1 MTDTMADTAR
11 DLSRTLLLSGNEA
24 IARGAWEAGVRF
36 GSGYPGTPSSEILP
50 ALKELGDA
58 YVEWSVNEKVA
69 LEAAVGASIAGARA
83 LVTMKHV
90 GLNVAA
96 DPLFTLSYTG
106 VEGGL
111 VIITA
116 DDPSMHSSQN
126 EQDNRSYARAAKVP
140 MLEPSDSQEARDM
153 TVRAFELSERF
164 DVPVLVRPV
173 TRICHSDGLVEVGE
187 RREAELRGQLEPN
200 VRKYV
205 MIPAYARQRR
215 VAMAERTREVLAFA
229 EETDL
234 NREEMGHRSLGAITS
249 GAAYQYAREAFPNAS
264 FLKLGMVWP
273 LPPERIR
280 RFAEHVDRLHVVE
293 ELDPYLTEQI
303 LAMGVEVEPIDEGF
317 RIGELTP
324 ARVRQMIT
332 GESPPETASDDD
344 LPPRPPTLCAGC
356 PHRGV
361 FTVLRKLKAYVTGDI
376 GCYTLGTLPPL
387 QALHTCLCMGA
398 GVSEAHGIQ
407 KIRGHEASVVAVIG
421 DSTFVHSGIAGLVNI
436 AYNAGV
442 STVVILDN
450 RTTAMT
456 GGQVHPGVGETL
468 SGMPGRALDF
478 EALTRAIGVEDVRT
492 VDPYDMAATEQ
503 ALREAMASPEPS
515 VVIARRECVLMVR
528 EHAPAP
534 ELDEETCTR
543 CGRCIRIGCPALSAL
558 DDGGERPVPCIDP
571 ALCTGCTMCVQV
583 CPVDA
588 LKIPGADEGGGDA

>member
-1 MTDTMADTAR
+1 MADTAR
-11 DLSRTLLLSGNEA
+11 DPSRTLLLSGNEA

-50 ALKELGDA
+50 ALKELGEV

-69 LEAAVGASIAGARA
+69 LEAAVGASIAGARS

-106 VEGGL
+106 VAGGL
-111 VIITA
+111 VIISA

-126 EQDNRSYARAAKVP
+126 EQDNRNYARAAKVP
-140 MLEPSDSQEARDM
+140 MLEPADSQEARDLTM
-153 TVRAFELSERF
+153 RAFELSERF
-164 DVPVLVRPV
+164 DVPVIVRPV
-173 TRICHSDGLVEVGE
+173 TRICHSDGLVEVGG
-187 RREAELRGQLEPN
+187 RREVELRAELEPN
-200 VRKYV
+200 ARKYV
-205 MIPAYARQRR
+205 MIPAWARERR
-215 VAMAERTREVLAFA
+215 VVMAERTA
-229 EETDL
+229 ELVALTEESDL
-234 NREEMGHRSLGAITS
+234 NREEMGDRSLGIIAS
-249 GAAYQYAREAFPNAS
+249 GVAYQYAREAFPEAS
-264 FLKLGMVWP
+264 FLKLGIVWP

-280 RFAEHVDRLHVVE
+280 RFAAQVDRLFVVE
-293 ELDPYLTEQI
+293 ELDPFLTEQI
-303 LAMGVEVEPIDEGF
+303 RALGVVVEPVDERF
-317 RIGELTP
+317 RLGELTP
-324 ARVRQMIT
+324 GRVHAMIT
-332 GESPPETASDDD
+332 GEPAPQATVDED

-361 FTVLRKLKAYVTGDI
+361 FTALRTLKAYVTGDI

-398 GVSEAHGIQ
+398 GVNEAHGMQ
-407 KIRGHEASVVAVIG
+407 KVRGHEAPVVAVIG
-421 DSTFVHSGIAGLVNI
+421 DSTFTHSGITGLINI

-478 EALTRAIGVEDVRT
+478 EALSRAIGIEDVRV
-492 VDPYDMAATEQ
+492 VDPYDIAATEQ

-515 VVIARRECVLMVR
+515 VVITRRECALMVPDYG
-528 EHAPAP
+528 PAP
-534 ELDEETCTR
+534 VLDEELCTR
-543 CGRCIRIGCPALSAL
+543 CGRCIRIGCPALSAF
-558 DDGGERPVPCIDP
+558 DDGGKRPIPRIDEVM
-571 ALCTGCTMCVQV
+571 CTGCTMCAQV
-583 CPVDA
+583 CPVNA
-588 LKIPGADEGGGDA
+588 LKLAADGESEADA